1 MYRNLKIVAIIT
13 TLIMVFV
20 QIGGALVTKTGSE
33 DGCGAT
39 WPLCHGQ
46 LIPKDW
52 PLDTIIE
59 IAHRGVSGIAIIFLL
74 ILGYMAWKQIGHVRE
89 AKFLIYLSLS
99 FILIQSL
106 IGAAA
111 VIGIWEGDFILAAHF
126 GISLICFAAVFLLTL
141 LIFEVSNNQHER
153 KIIVS
158 PFLRYNTILIT
169 IYIYFVIYSGAL
181 VRHTDS
187 SLACTEWP
195 HCMPGAILPANF
207 YQAVQMGHRFLVG
220 ILAVWMLLILIHV
233 LRKYS
238 SSPVIKKGWFIAF
251 ILLMMQVITG
261 MLSVFTMVNIFVA
274 LFHALFITL
283 LFGLLC
289 YFIMLLS
296 RSKE

>member
-1 MYRNLKIVAIIT
+1 MYKNLKIVAVIT

-33 DGCGAT
+33 DGCGET

-46 LIPKDW
+46 LIPRDW
-52 PLDTIIE
+52 PIDTIIE
-59 IAHRGVSGIAIIFLL
+59 LAHRGVSGIAIIFL
-74 ILGYMAWKQIGHVRE
+74 ILLAYMAWKQIGHVRE
-89 AKFLIYLSLS
+89 ANFLIYVSLS

-111 VIGIWEGDFILAAHF
+111 VIGIWEGDFVLAAHF
-126 GISLICFAAVFLLTL
+126 GISLICFSAVLLLTL
-141 LIFEVSNNQHER
+141 LIFETSYGHEDR
-153 KIIVS
+153 KIFVR

-195 HCMPGAILPANF
+195 HCMPGQVMPGNF

-220 ILAVWMLLILIHV
+220 ILFIWMVIIVIHV
-233 LRKYS
+233 LRNYS
-238 SSPVIKKGWFIAF
+238 DSKIIRNGWLIAF
-251 ILLMMQVITG
+251 TLLILQVITG
-261 MLSVFTMVNIFVA
+261 MLSVITHVNIFIA

-283 LFGLLC
+283 LFGVLC

-296 RSKE
+296 RNKG